1 MLWVYFRAVSPG
13 QFKRRCK
20 AGSRKEG
27 DSSISERVLQGA
39 LFSLRHNGKAVAIV
53 PEGIGFYFEGFFSEC
68 SFIFWIV
75 CKSSWPC
82 KGVVRD

>member
-27 DSSISERVLQGA
+27 DSSISERMFQGP
-39 LFSLRHNGKAVAIV
+39 LFSLRHNGKAVGIV
-53 PEGIGFYFEGFFSEC
+53 PEGIGFYFVEFFFSFLSVH
-68 SFIFWIV
+68 SFF
-75 CKSSWPC
+75 
-82 KGVVRD
+82 G